1 MKKQTSLAKKQYQEL
16 DEVYGLN
23 KTVLDKKY
31 ENFKK
36 FNITDDEFNELSDDT
51 KYKHLQKFL
60 KKKTNKLRRFNLQ
73 QLVQKKRKAIINDAA
88 SKSFNQEMRKLDD
101 EYN

>member
-23 KTVLDKKY
+23 KTVLDKKH

-36 FNITDDEFNELSDDT
+36 FNITDDKFNELSDDT

-60 KKKTNKLRRFNLQ
+60 KEKKANKLRKFNLQ
-73 QLVQKKRKAIINDAA
+73 QLVQKKV
-88 SKSFNQEMRKLDD
+88 KSYYK
-101 EYN
+101 

>member
-1 MKKQTSLAKKQYQEL
+1 MFYKRKNYQEIVEYSPLGSELKKQTSLAKKQYQEL

-23 KTVLDKKY
+23 KTVLDKKH

-36 FNITDDEFNELSDDT
+36 FNITDDEFNELSDYT

-60 KKKTNKLRRFNLQ
+60 KKKNKQ
-73 QLVQKKRKAIINDAA
+73 T
-88 SKSFNQEMRKLDD
+88 QEI
-101 EYN
+101 